1 MFRDLHFAKQPF
13 LLLAFC
19 FLISLSS
26 YANGNQPVSYQ
37 QLEWTQLMPA
47 DDLDAL
53 LNPPESLYDIEDG
66 SEQDDLDVFKQGDV
80 EDPETTRYLQ
90 ALSSSKVIAEFD
102 QKAIRIPGFIV
113 PLTSNA
119 EQNVT
124 EFFIVPYFGACLHMP
139 PPPPNQIIYSTSE
152 QGIKLDSLYEPFWFE
167 GTLVIESIENSV
179 ASSAYRLQLNNVA
192 PYEE

>member
-1 MFRDLHFAKQPF
+1 MFRDLRFAKQPF
-13 LLLAFC
+13 LLLALC

-26 YANGNQPVSYQ
+26 HANVSQPVSYQ

-66 SEQDDLDVFKQGDV
+66 SEQDDLDVFKEGDV

-90 ALSSSKVIAEFD
+90 ALSSSRVIAEFD

-139 PPPPNQIIYSTSE
+139 PPPPNQIIYSTSK